1 MSKSWHKI
9 IVVLV
14 LTLGSV
20 TTWAQI
26 QNSNISPKINSPL
39 SRFGLG
45 DFIPQY
51 FAASGAMGGLTA
63 AVQDPYHINIV
74 NPASL
79 ASLQATAFSGGLYA
93 RRSRYTTSSGED
105 DAWSGNLQYLALA
118 FPLRNP
124 INQALDRQSNA
135 WNAGMTIALVPQT
148 QVGYNISLVDTQS
161 AGIEVSTNTL
171 KGSGGT
177 SKLHWGTGFR
187 YRQLSVGVDVGFLF
201 GNLINSRLVD
211 FDSLS
216 GSLNTEF
223 QDELSVRG
231 TTWNFGAQYAFD
243 FKETNKDGELVPSGK
258 KLVVGAT
265 LGNETTLNLEG
276 TQFTRRFLSTVVSD
290 TIFFSEDVVGEGVLP
305 TSYSFGVH
313 FQDLNRLS
321 LGIEYGAGAWG
332 DYRNDV
338 KRDEEPLRDNYYV
351 AVGGEYIPN
360 FNSYNNYWE
369 KVRYRLG
376 FRYGTDP
383 RTINGQQVDG
393 YSVTF
398 GFGLPVILPRQ
409 QVSFINTAFEF
420 GRVGVDGE
428 LEENFVRL
436 TFGFTLNDNSW
447 FFKRKFN

>member
-1 MSKSWHKI
+1 MSNSWHKL
-9 IVVLV
+9 IVVLIFTCFSAV
-14 LTLGSV
+14 A
-20 TTWAQI
+20 WAQVS
-26 QNSNISPKINSPL
+26 NDNISPKINSPL

-51 FAASGAMGGLTA
+51 FAAPGAMGGLSA
-63 AVQDPYHINIV
+63 AWQDPYHINMV

-93 RRSRYTTSSGED
+93 RNSTLTTPSGED
-105 DAWSGNLQYLALA
+105 NAWSGNLQYLALA

-124 INQALDRQSNA
+124 INQALDRQSNS
-135 WNAGMTIALVPQT
+135 WNAGMSIALVPQT
-148 QVGYNISLVDTQS
+148 QVGYNISLVDMDS
-161 AGIEVSTNTL
+161 PGIEVTTNTL

-177 SKLHWGTGFR
+177 SKLRWGTGFR
-187 YRQLSVGVDVGFLF
+187 YRQLSLGAEVGFLF

-231 TTWNFGAQYAFD
+231 TTWNFGLQYAYD
-243 FKETNKDGELVPSGK
+243 FKKLNQEGEKVPNGK
-258 KLVVGAT
+258 KLIFGAS
-265 LGNETTLNLEG
+265 LGNEADFNLEG
-276 TQFTRRFLSTVVSD
+276 TQFTRRFLSSIVSD
-290 TIFFSEDVVGEGVLP
+290 TIFFAENIAGEGLLP
-305 TSYSFGVH
+305 SSYSVGLH
-313 FQDLNRLS
+313 FQDVNRLTV
-321 LGIEYGAGAWG
+321 GIEYGAAAWSN
-332 DYRNDV
+332 YRNTL
-338 KRDEEPLRDNYYV
+338 KDETLSDNYYV

-360 FNSYNNYWE
+360 NNSYNNYWE
-369 KVRYRLG
+369 KIRYRAG

-383 RTINGQQVDG
+383 RTLDGQQVEG

-409 QVSFINTAFEF
+409 QVSFVNLSFEL
-420 GRVGVDGE
+420 GQAGVDGV

-436 TFGFTLNDNSW
+436 NFGFTLNDNSW

>member
-14 LTLGSV
+14 LALSSV
-20 TTWAQI
+20 SAWALI
-26 QNSNISPKINSPL
+26 QNSNISPKLNSPL

-51 FAASGAMGGLTA
+51 FAATGAMGGLGTA
-63 AVQDPYHINIV
+63 LQDPYQINVI

-79 ASLQATAFSGGLYA
+79 ASLQATAFAGGLYA
-93 RRSRYTTSSGED
+93 RNSTYTTPSGED
-105 DAWSGNLQYLALA
+105 QAWSGNLQYLALA

-124 INQALDRQSNA
+124 INRALDRQSDS
-135 WNAGMTIALVPQT
+135 WNAGMSIALVPQT
-148 QVGYNISLVDTQS
+148 QVGYNISLVDTES
-161 AGIEVSTNTL
+161 PGIEVSTNTL

-177 SKLHWGTGFR
+177 SKLKWGTGFR
-187 YRQLSVGVDVGFLF
+187 YRQLSVGADVGFLF

-211 FDSLS
+211 FDSLN

-223 QDELSVRG
+223 QDEISVRG
-231 TTWNFGAQYAFD
+231 TTWNFGVQYAFE
-243 FKETNKDGELVPSGK
+243 FKELNREGEMVPNGK
-258 KLVVGAT
+258 KIMVGAT
-265 LGNETTLNLEG
+265 FGNEANFNLEG

-290 TIFFSEDVVGEGVLP
+290 TILFAENQAGEGVLP
-305 TSYSFGVH
+305 TNYSLGVH
-313 FQDLNRLS
+313 FQDVNRLS
-321 LGIEYGAGAWG
+321 FGIEYGAAAWSN
-332 DYRNDV
+332 YRNTL
-338 KRDEEPLRDNYYV
+338 KEEQLRDNYYV
-351 AVGGEYIPN
+351 AIGGEYIPN

-383 RTINGQQVDG
+383 RTLDGQQVDG

-409 QVSFINTAFEF
+409 QVSFVNTAFEF
-420 GRVGVDGE
+420 GRAGVDGV

>member
-14 LTLGSV
+14 LTLCSV
-20 TTWAQI
+20 SAWAQI

-45 DFIPQY
+45 DFVPQY
-51 FAASGAMGGLTA
+51 FAGTAAMGGLGA
-63 AVQDPYHINIV
+63 AIQDPYEINLI

-79 ASLQATAFSGGLYA
+79 ASLKATAFAGGLYA
-93 RRSRYTTSSGED
+93 KNSSYTTGSGED
-105 DAWSGNLQYLALA
+105 AAWSGNLQYLALA

-124 INQALDRQSNA
+124 INRALDRQSDA
-135 WNAGMTIALVPQT
+135 WDAGMTVALVPLT
-148 QVGYNISLVDTQS
+148 QVGYNISLVDTES
-161 AGIEVSTNTL
+161 PGIEVSTNTL

-177 SKLHWGTGFR
+177 SKFHWGTGFR
-187 YRQLSVGVDVGFLF
+187 YRQLSVGADVGFLF

-211 FDSLS
+211 FDSLQ

-231 TTWNFGAQYAFD
+231 TTWNFGLQYAVD
-243 FKETNKDGELVPSGK
+243 FKETNREGERVPSGK
-258 KLVVGAT
+258 KLVFGAT
-265 LGNETTLNLEG
+265 LGNEAALNLEG

-290 TIFFSEDVVGEGVLP
+290 TIFFSEDVAESGVLP
-305 TSYSFGVH
+305 SSYSVGVH
-313 FQDLNRLS
+313 FQDLNRMS
-321 LGIEYGAGAWG
+321 LGIEYGATAWSA
-332 DYRNDV
+332 YNNPL
-338 KRDEEPLRDNYYV
+338 KDEQLEDSYYL

-360 FNSYNNYWE
+360 NNSYNNYWE
-369 KVRYRLG
+369 RVRYRLG
-376 FRYGTDP
+376 FRVGTDP
-383 RTINGQQVDG
+383 RTLDGQQVDG

-409 QVSFINTAFEF
+409 QVSFVNTAFEF
-420 GRVGVDGE
+420 GRAGVDGI